1 MPSDHMQPREAPPA
15 GLVRLRARPVGG
27 RAAECAEHVSQ
38 VTRTAQGHPACSLA
52 NGRPGSFLYRSFVFE
67 SMDRESSA
75 PIADPRNDLAG
86 GDQTD
91 RRCIITS
98 MKCGLRRGFRSAFSS
113 PEVKKKSPA
122 HESPARLSPSTS
134 FALYARGVHAGS
146 TTSMPKPCMRPALSR
161 RPARDRA
168 RGTPFRSTGSP
179 PGWPP

>member
-98 MKCGLRRGFRSAFSS
+98 MKCGLRRGVSVRVFVPRSSS
-113 PEVKKKSPA
+113 PAPGERAPRAAAAPNGARSRAIPA
-122 HESPARLSPSTS
+122 AVQPRQPITVWSIRRRAVLRGLSFPSRM
-134 FALYARGVHAGS
+134 RGAADHW
-146 TTSMPKPCMRPALSR
+146 
-161 RPARDRA
+161 D
-168 RGTPFRSTGSP
+168 
-179 PGWPP
+179 